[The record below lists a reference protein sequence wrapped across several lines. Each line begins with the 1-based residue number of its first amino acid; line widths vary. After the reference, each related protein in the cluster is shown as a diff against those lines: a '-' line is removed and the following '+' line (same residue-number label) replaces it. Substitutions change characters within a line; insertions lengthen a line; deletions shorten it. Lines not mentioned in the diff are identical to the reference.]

1 MGTAT
6 LDGEERGEPTIE
18 TELHE
23 DEVFDVLSNE
33 RRRYV
38 YRYLDEQ
45 PDELVSLRELVD
57 HVAACEY
64 GKPARELTSDER
76 NRVSTAL
83 NQFHLP
89 KMDECGFVEFDSLRK
104 EATLTEDARD
114 LNVYLD
120 VVPGP
125 DVPWAVYYVGL
136 GGLHAV
142 LLGGVLLG
150 APGLSLVPSEGW
162 LVFVVATL
170 VASALAHL
178 WYTYRGRLVDDETL
192 SGRLPG
198 E

>member
-1 MGTAT
+1 MGTAS
-6 LDGEERGEPTIE
+6 LNGEGGTERPTE
-18 TELHE
+18 TELRE

-45 PDELVSLRELVD
+45 PDEVVGLRELAD

-64 GKPARELTSDER
+64 GKPPRELTSGER

-89 KMDECGFVEFDSLRK
+89 KMDECGFVEYDSLRK
-104 EATLTEDARD
+104 ETRLTEDARE

-125 DVPWAVYYVGL
+125 DVPWAVYYTGL
-136 GGLHAV
+136 AGLNTA

-150 APGLSLVPSEGW
+150 APGVSLVPSEGW

-170 VASALAHL
+170 VASAFAHL
-178 WYTYRGRLVDDETL
+178 WYTYRGRLVDDEAL
-192 SGRLPG
+192 SGPAG

>member
-6 LDGEERGEPTIE
+6 QNGEEQGELTIE
-18 TELHE
+18 TELRE

-33 RRRYV
+33 RRRYA
-38 YRYLDEQ
+38 YRYLDEH
-45 PDELVSLRELVD
+45 PGDTVSLRELTD

-64 GKPARELTSDER
+64 GKPPRELTSEER

-104 EATLTEDARD
+104 ETRLTEDARD

-136 GGLHAV
+136 GGLHTA

-178 WYTYRGRLVDDETL
+178 WYTYRGRLVDDERL
-192 SGRLPG
+192 SGPAG